1 MPELKEGDILV
12 KVEAAPINPTDLGS
26 LQGKSIG
33 FPTKYPNIPGK
44 EASGTIVAAKG

>member
-12 KVEAAPINPTDLGS
+12 KVEASPINPSDLLS
-26 LQGKSIG
+26 LKGEGIG

-44 EASGTIVAAKG
+44 EASGTIVASKG